1 MTIYDRVRL
10 LAKKQGISVREL
22 GLRLDIGETTIY
34 KWKTQTPKTDILS
47 KVADELHTSVDY
59 LLGRTNDQND
69 LSPAEKDDVGEQTEK
84 LLAGLSDNASANFF
98 GEPMTDEQK
107 LAMRSVIQAAME
119 LNRKMSKKD
128 NK

>member
-1 MTIYDRVRL
+1 MTIYDRIRL

-22 GLRLDIGETTIY
+22 GSRLDIGETTIY

-59 LLGRTNDQND
+59 LLGRTADPDD
-69 LSPAEKDDVGEQTEK
+69 LSPAEKEDVGEQAEK
-84 LLAGLSDNASANFF
+84 LLAGLSENASANFF

-107 LAMRSVIQAAME
+107 IAMRSVIQTAME
-119 LNRKMSKKD
+119 LNRKMAKKD
-128 NK
+128 DK

>member
-22 GLRLDIGETTIY
+22 GLRLNIGETTIY
-34 KWKTQTPKTDILS
+34 KWKTQNPKADILS

-59 LLGRTNDQND
+59 LLGRTEDPDD
-69 LSPAEKDDVGEQTEK
+69 LSPSEKEDVGQQAEK

-107 LAMRSVIQAAME
+107 IAMRSVIQTAME
-119 LNRKMSKKD
+119 LNRKMAKKD
-128 NK
+128 DK